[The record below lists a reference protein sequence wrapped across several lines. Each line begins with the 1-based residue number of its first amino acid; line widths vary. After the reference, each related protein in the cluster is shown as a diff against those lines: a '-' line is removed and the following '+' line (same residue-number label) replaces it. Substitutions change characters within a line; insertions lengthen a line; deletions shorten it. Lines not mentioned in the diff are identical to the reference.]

1 MTPKSLAPRLYLT
14 DSRLS
19 RFQAI
24 VVAHESFDGRPSVI
38 LDQSAFYP
46 ESGGQLADLGH
57 LGDVEVLDVQIDTE
71 GRVHHLIGGSAP
83 PLGSEVDGR
92 IDERRRREHMA
103 LHTGQHILSRA
114 LSEVTGAATISARL
128 GETACT
134 IDIDRETLS
143 DGELGRV
150 ADLATAAVDDALPI
164 RAFFPSDQDLNDL
177 KLRRTAKVQTDI
189 RVVTIGDFDATPC
202 GGTHCDNSAEV
213 GLLHITHT
221 ERHRR
226 AMRIHFTAG
235 ARSRQTLGTAYA
247 DLRAMSQSFSCG
259 LDRVGVAVN
268 SSLDKLR
275 DELKSSQEAL
285 GHARAKLA
293 HTIAQALLTKH
304 RDEGRVIAE
313 LELDSL
319 DILRAVARAICKDHG
334 TVALL
339 AMPQNEGMHI
349 IASRH
354 EAGDF
359 DCGAFLRTVSADGRG
374 RGGGRAHHAEGR
386 LSERHDWPALLD
398 GLNLAD

>member
-1 MTPKSLAPRLYLT
+1 MIPKTLAPRLYLA

-19 RFQAI
+19 RFQAT
-24 VVAHESFDGRPSVI
+24 VVAHESLDGRQSVI

-46 ESGGQLADLGH
+46 ESGGQLADLGQ
-57 LGDVEVLDVQIDTE
+57 LDDVEVQDVQIDAE
-71 GRVHHLIGGSAP
+71 RRVHHLIGGSAP
-83 PLGSEVDGR
+83 PVGSEVTGH
-92 IDERRRREHMA
+92 IDKSRRREHMA

-164 RAFFPSDQDLNDL
+164 RAFFPSEQELSEL
-177 KLRRTAKVQTDI
+177 KLRRSAKVQTDI

-226 AMRIHFTAG
+226 ALRIHFTAG
-235 ARSRQTLGTAYA
+235 ARSRQTLGAAYA

-259 LDRVGVAVN
+259 LDRVGASVS

-293 HTIAQALLTKH
+293 HTIAQGLFTT
-304 RDEGRVIAE
+304 RREDGRIIAE

-319 DILRAVARAICKDHG
+319 DMLRVVARALGKEQG

-354 EAGDF
+354 EAVDF

-398 GLNLAD
+398 GLLLVD

>member
-1 MTPKSLAPRLYLT
+1 V
-14 DSRLS
+14 
-19 RFQAI
+19 
-24 VVAHESFDGRPSVI
+24 VVAHDSFDGRPSVI

-46 ESGGQLADLGH
+46 ESGGQLADLGS
-57 LGDVEVLDVQIDTE
+57 LDNVEVLDVQVDAE
-71 GRVHHLIGGSAP
+71 RRVHHLIDGSAP
-83 PLGSEVDGR
+83 SVGSEVDGR

-114 LSEVTGAATISARL
+114 LSEMTGATTISARL

-150 ADLATAAVDDALPI
+150 ADMAAAAVDDALPI
-164 RAFFPSDQDLNDL
+164 RAYFPSEPELKEL
-177 KLRRTAKVQTDI
+177 KLRRTAKVKSDI

-202 GGTHCDNSAEV
+202 GGTHCENSAEV

-226 AMRIHFTAG
+226 ALRIHFTAG
-235 ARSRQTLGTAYA
+235 PRSRQTLGAAYA

-268 SSLDKLR
+268 TSLDKLR
-275 DELKSSQEAL
+275 DELKASQEAL
-285 GHARAKLA
+285 GHTRAKLA
-293 HTIAQALLTKH
+293 HTIAQGLLTTH
-304 RDEGRVIAE
+304 REERRIIAE

-319 DILRAVARAICKDHG
+319 DMLRAVARAICKDRS

-339 AMPQNEGMHI
+339 AMPQDEGMHI

-359 DCGAFLRTVSADGRG
+359 DCGSFLRTVSADGRG
-374 RGGGRAHHAEGR
+374 RGGGRPHHAEGR